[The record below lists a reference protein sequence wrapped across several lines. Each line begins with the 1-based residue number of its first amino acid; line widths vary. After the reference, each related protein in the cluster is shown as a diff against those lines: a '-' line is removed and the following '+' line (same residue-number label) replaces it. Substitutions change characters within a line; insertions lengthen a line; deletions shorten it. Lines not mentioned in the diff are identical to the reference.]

1 MKYYYFLILL
11 MSVTSCDLLSTRDP
25 EDPSSTRSNFAAATT
40 PEILF
45 QNMVESFREKI
56 VENYMACFVDP
67 AFLDVEYNF
76 IPSAGSASQFSVLN
90 DWSVDLEQ
98 QYFSNV
104 RSIVLENS
112 PIGLELSNEIANLSG
127 ESAIYQFD
135 YILTVPTSDASIPTN
150 YEGNVQFRI
159 NLDSRQIWVITEWQ
173 DTQREN
179 LPSWSE
185 LKGRF
190 Y

>member
-1 MKYYYFLILL
+1 MKNVYFLIFLIF
-11 MSVTSCDLLSTRDP
+11 VGGCDIFSTRDP
-25 EDPSSTRSNFAAATT
+25 EDPSSTRSNFVAATT

-45 QNMVESFREKI
+45 QNMIESFREKI
-56 VENYMACFVDP
+56 VENYMACFVDR
-67 AFLDVEYNF
+67 AFLDIEYSF
-76 IPSAGSASQFSVLN
+76 IPSAGSASQFTILN
-90 DWSVDLEQ
+90 DWSVELEQ
-98 QYFSNV
+98 QYFRNV

-112 PIGLELSNEIANLSG
+112 PIGLEFSNEISNPSG

-135 YILTVPTSDASIPTN
+135 YRLTVPTSDPNVPSD
-150 YEGNVQFRI
+150 YEGTVQFRI

-173 DTQREN
+173 DTQIEN

>member
-1 MKYYYFLILL
+1 MKNCYFLIFLILL
-11 MSVTSCDLLSTRDP
+11 NSCDLLSTRDP
-25 EDPSSTRSNFAAATT
+25 EDPSSTRSNFVAATT

-56 VENYMACFVDP
+56 VENYMACFVDQ
-67 AFLDVEYNF
+67 AFLDTQYSF
-76 IPSAGSASQFSVLN
+76 IPSAGSASQFNILN

-104 RSIVLENS
+104 RSIVFENS
-112 PIGLELSNEIANLSG
+112 PIGLEFSNEISNPSG

-135 YILTVPTSDASIPTN
+135 YTLTVPTSDPSVPSSYQGT
-150 YEGNVQFRI
+150 VQFNI

-173 DTQREN
+173 DTQRDN